1 MVQALANR
9 LLKPHFFSRLK
20 VIALRSSFL
29 TKTFKLRYFSLNKL
43 DMQIEKYLD
52 FNNGYFVELGAND
65 GVNQSNTLYFEQ
77 FRGWHGVLIEPYLPN
92 FNRLIRNRSSAN
104 FSKNAACVGPSWK
117 DEKVTLAYSNLMTS
131 TLGITSEISNPV
143 DHAVSGESFWG
154 GKTFVFETYAL
165 TLNSILI
172 EAKSPKTID
181 LLSIDVEGVE
191 LEILKGVDHSRFR
204 FRYICVESRQFE
216 VISQYLLEQG
226 YIYVESLSPHD
237 YLFQDTHTSPIQ
249 ATRYA

>member
-1 MVQALANR
+1 M
-9 LLKPHFFSRLK
+9 
-20 VIALRSSFL
+20 
-29 TKTFKLRYFSLNKL
+29 
-43 DMQIEKYLD
+43 
-52 FNNGYFVELGAND
+52 
-65 GVNQSNTLYFEQ
+65 
-77 FRGWHGVLIEPYLPN
+77 PN

-104 FSKNAACVGPSWK
+104 FSKNAACVGPSYK
-117 DEKVTLAYSNLMTS
+117 DEKVALAYSNLMTS
-131 TLGITSEISNPV
+131 TLGVTSEIPNPV

-154 GKTFVFETYAL
+154 GKTFVFETNAL

-204 FRYICVESRQFE
+204 FKYICVESRQFE
-216 VISQYLLEQG
+216 VISHYMLTQN

-237 YLFQDTHTSPIQ
+237 FLFQDIQ
-249 ATRYA
+249 SN

>member
-1 MVQALANR
+1 MALQ
-9 LLKPHFFSRLK
+9 
-20 VIALRSSFL
+20 SSFL
-29 TKTFKLRYFSLNKL
+29 AKIFKLRNFLLNNL
-43 DMQIEKYLD
+43 DMKMETYLD

-65 GVNQSNTLYFEQ
+65 GVNQSNTLYFEK

-104 FSKNAACVGPSWK
+104 FYRNAACVGPSYT

-131 TLGITSEISNPV
+131 TLGISEIPNPV
-143 DHAVSGESFWG
+143 DHAVSGERFWG

-191 LEILKGVDHSRFR
+191 LEILKGVNHSEFR
-204 FRYICVESRQFE
+204 FRLICVESRRFE
-216 VISQYLLEQG
+216 VISQYLLEQN
-226 YIYVESLSPHD
+226 YMC
-237 YLFQDTHTSPIQ
+237 
-249 ATRYA
+249 

>member
-1 MVQALANR
+1 M
-9 LLKPHFFSRLK
+9 
-20 VIALRSSFL
+20 
-29 TKTFKLRYFSLNKL
+29 
-43 DMQIEKYLD
+43 
-52 FNNGYFVELGAND
+52 
-65 GVNQSNTLYFEQ
+65 
-77 FRGWHGVLIEPYLPN
+77 
-92 FNRLIRNRSSAN
+92 
-104 FSKNAACVGPSWK
+104 
-117 DEKVTLAYSNLMTS
+117 
-131 TLGITSEISNPV
+131 
-143 DHAVSGESFWG
+143 
-154 GKTFVFETYAL
+154 
-165 TLNSILI
+165 NSILI

-237 YLFQDTHTSPIQ
+237 YLFQDTHTSPIP